1 MASSAACISGA
12 PGRRDHQPQ
21 AVTDRALLTTNE
33 AMARNLARWHYQ
45 CSKSTC
51 QRLPPAV
58 EPCNL
63 RRVKASRVRLS
74 TPRAGAH
81 GRCSMAQDMTG
92 DRATL
97 SERDMISEKVA
108 PTLVGRTLSSF
119 DLVVIFVALVLFIP
133 NASTVQFAGSAAFV
147 FWGLGFLTFLIPG
160 AFVTAQ
166 LGRMFPEEGSLYVW
180 TQKALGPFWGFFA
193 GFVAWWPGVLVMIL
207 AGALVVSLSQAID
220 PDLFTRPWQQGLIV
234 LAVLWFSCLLGTLR
248 FRLTQNYVNVQFLLY
263 SFCLIMIGISGFVWL
278 ANGHHA
284 ANSFAFHASSLSGW
298 GQWTF
303 FSTVVLALL
312 GIEVPLNMGA
322 EIKSE
327 RSIKRY
333 LFWGCLVVIV
343 AYLWATWSNMV
354 VVPVADNNAT
364 YGIVQ
369 TVQIALSHT
378 LGSWVAFILVLIFI
392 SDTVVYNY
400 SFARLM
406 FVSGLERR
414 LPHQFGRVNQNK
426 VPANAVL
433 AQTVIASV
441 ATAIIYFPIQSA
453 SSNYSTK
460 VYLVLLA
467 AVTVVWCTSMVLLFG
482 DVFFVRRSF
491 PERFKE
497 FQRTPWA
504 VLAVC
509 GVVGIAADVAAVF
522 LLFWAPWAPI
532 FTKAGWGLAVGAI
545 AVLSIAVGLVIYLIS
560 ERGRGARLRGATPT
574 AETGPA

>member
-1 MASSAACISGA
+1 MAA
-12 PGRRDHQPQ
+12 
-21 AVTDRALLTTNE
+21 
-33 AMARNLARWHYQ
+33 
-45 CSKSTC
+45 
-51 QRLPPAV
+51 
-58 EPCNL
+58 
-63 RRVKASRVRLS
+63 
-74 TPRAGAH
+74 
-81 GRCSMAQDMTG
+81 DMTNN
-92 DRATL
+92 RATI

-108 PTLVGRTLSSF
+108 PTLVSRVLNSF

-133 NASTVQFAGSAAFV
+133 NASTVQFAGSASFI

-180 TQKALGPFWGFFA
+180 THKALGSFWGFFA
-193 GFVAWWPGVLVMIL
+193 GFAAWWPGVLVMIL
-207 AGALVVSLSQAID
+207 SGSLVVSLSQSINSS
-220 PDLFTRPWQQGLIV
+220 LFAKPWQQGLIV

-248 FRLTQNYVNVQFLLY
+248 FRLTQSYVNVQFVLY
-263 SFCLIMIGISGFVWL
+263 SFCLLMIGISGFVWL
-278 ANGHHA
+278 AGGHHA
-284 ANSFAFHASSLSGW
+284 ANSFALHASSLSGW

-312 GIEVPLNMGA
+312 GIEVPMNMGV

-327 RSIKRY
+327 RSIKKY
-333 LFWGCLVVIV
+333 LFWGCLVVMV

-354 VVPVADNNAT
+354 VVPVAQNNAT

-369 TVQIALSHT
+369 TVQIAISHT
-378 LGSWVAFILVLIFI
+378 LGSVVGFILVLIFI

-414 LPHQFGRVNQNK
+414 LPHQFGQVNRNR
-426 VPANAVL
+426 VPANAVI
-433 AQTVIASV
+433 AQTVIASI

-453 SSNYSTK
+453 SSNYATK

-482 DVFFVRRSF
+482 DVFFVRRAF
-491 PERFKE
+491 PQKFKE
-497 FQRTPWA
+497 VQRTPWGL
-504 VLAVC
+504 LALC
-509 GVVGIAADVAAVF
+509 GVVGVLADAAAVV

-532 FTKAGWGLAVGAI
+532 FTRGGGGLAVGTITVA
-545 AVLSIAVGLVIYLIS
+545 SIAVGLVIFFVS
-560 ERGRGARLRGATPT
+560 ERGRGARLQRATTP
-574 AETGPA
+574 AEAGLT

>member
-1 MASSAACISGA
+1 
-12 PGRRDHQPQ
+12 
-21 AVTDRALLTTNE
+21 
-33 AMARNLARWHYQ
+33 
-45 CSKSTC
+45 
-51 QRLPPAV
+51 
-58 EPCNL
+58 
-63 RRVKASRVRLS
+63 
-74 TPRAGAH
+74 
-81 GRCSMAQDMTG
+81 
-92 DRATL
+92 
-97 SERDMISEKVA
+97 
-108 PTLVGRTLSSF
+108 
-119 DLVVIFVALVLFIP
+119 
-133 NASTVQFAGSAAFV
+133 
-147 FWGLGFLTFLIPG
+147 
-160 AFVTAQ
+160 
-166 LGRMFPEEGSLYVW
+166 
-180 TQKALGPFWGFFA
+180 
-193 GFVAWWPGVLVMIL
+193 
-207 AGALVVSLSQAID
+207 
-220 PDLFTRPWQQGLIV
+220 
-234 LAVLWFSCLLGTLR
+234 
-248 FRLTQNYVNVQFLLY
+248 VNVQFLLY

-327 RSIKRY
+327 KSIKRY

-354 VVPVADNNAT
+354 VVPVDKNNAT

-378 LGSWVAFILVLIFI
+378 LGSWVAFILVLIFV

-414 LPHQFGRVNQNK
+414 LPRQFG
-426 VPANAVL
+426 
-433 AQTVIASV
+433 IASV

-497 FQRTPWA
+497 VQRTPWA
-504 VLAVC
+504 VLFVC

-545 AVLSIAVGLVIYLIS
+545 AVVSIGVGLVIYLIS

>member
-1 MASSAACISGA
+1 
-12 PGRRDHQPQ
+12 
-21 AVTDRALLTTNE
+21 
-33 AMARNLARWHYQ
+33 
-45 CSKSTC
+45 
-51 QRLPPAV
+51 
-58 EPCNL
+58 
-63 RRVKASRVRLS
+63 
-74 TPRAGAH
+74 
-81 GRCSMAQDMTG
+81 MAQDMTG
-92 DRATL
+92 DRAMI

-108 PTLVGRTLSSF
+108 PTLVGRMLNSF

-147 FWGLGFLTFLIPG
+147 FWGIGFLTFLIPG
-160 AFVTAQ
+160 ALVTAQ

-220 PDLFTRPWQQGLIV
+220 PTLFTRPWQQGLIV

-284 ANSFAFHASSLSGW
+284 ANSFAFHASALSGW

-327 RSIKRY
+327 KSIKRY

-354 VVPVADNNAT
+354 VVPVDKNNAT

-414 LPHQFGRVNQNK
+414 LPHQFGRVNRNK

-453 SSNYSTK
+453 TSNYSTK

-497 FQRTPWA
+497 VQRAPWA

-509 GVVGIAADVAAVF
+509 GVVGIAADAAAVF

-532 FTKAGWGLAVGAI
+532 FTKAGWGLAVGTI
-545 AVLSIAVGLVIYLIS
+545 AVVSIGVGLVIYLIS

>member
-1 MASSAACISGA
+1 MA
-12 PGRRDHQPQ
+12 
-21 AVTDRALLTTNE
+21 T
-33 AMARNLARWHYQ
+33 
-45 CSKSTC
+45 
-51 QRLPPAV
+51 
-58 EPCNL
+58 
-63 RRVKASRVRLS
+63 
-74 TPRAGAH
+74 
-81 GRCSMAQDMTG
+81 DMTG
-92 DRATL
+92 DQDMI

-108 PTLVGRTLSSF
+108 PTLVGRMLNSF

-160 AFVTAQ
+160 ALVTAQ

-193 GFVAWWPGVLVMIL
+193 GFVAWWPGVLVMVL
-207 AGALVVSLSQAID
+207 TGSLVVSLSQAINAS
-220 PDLFTRPWQQGLIV
+220 LFTKTWQQGLIV

-248 FRLTQNYVNVQFLLY
+248 FRLTQSYVNVQFVLY
-263 SFCLIMIGISGFVWL
+263 SFCLLMIGISGFVWL
-278 ANGHHA
+278 AGGHHA
-284 ANSFAFHASSLSGW
+284 ANSFALHGSSLSGW

-312 GIEVPLNMGA
+312 GIEVPLNMGV

-354 VVPVADNNAT
+354 VVPVAQNNAT

-369 TVQIALSHT
+369 TVQIAISHT

-414 LPHQFGRVNQNK
+414 LPHQFGRVNRNK

-433 AQTVIASV
+433 AQTVIASI
-441 ATAIIYFPIQSA
+441 AAAIIYFPNQSA
-453 SSNYSTK
+453 TSNYSTK

-467 AVTVVWCTSMVLLFG
+467 AVTVVWCTSMVLLFS

-491 PERFKE
+491 PEKFKE
-497 FQRTPWA
+497 VQRSPWA
-504 VLAVC
+504 LLALC
-509 GVVGIAADVAAVF
+509 GVVGVIADAAAVV

-532 FTKAGWGLAVGAI
+532 FTRGGWALAVGTI
-545 AVLSIAVGLVIYLIS
+545 TAVSIAVGLGIYFIS
-560 ERGRGARLRGATPT
+560 ERGRKERMDRVASAAGSSQ
-574 AETGPA
+574 